1 MEKNHMY
8 SMTGYGRAEKASGD
22 WQVLAEVKSLNGKQM
37 EMNLKIPPLLKGN
50 EFDIRNVI
58 ANRLGRGSI
67 DFSITLKHNG
77 STKPVMLNTG
87 LIRSYYQTLQEL
99 SDELKLDT
107 TQVLGALLRLPEVVL
122 PVTETVDDAGWLL
135 VQEAMDDAINTLLA
149 HRRNEGAI
157 LCGDLLER
165 INVINACADEV
176 AILAA
181 KRPDYL
187 RENLRKRIE
196 EALGKDQYDPNRMEQ
211 EIIYYIEKYDISE
224 ELVRLKNHCDYFIS
238 LVKDEEIS
246 KGKRLGFLLQEIGRE
261 INTTGA
267 KAYDAE
273 MQKLVVKMKD
283 ELEKAKE
290 QILNI
295 L

>member
-1 MEKNHMY
+1 MY

>member
-1 MEKNHMY
+1 MY
-8 SMTGYGRAEKASGD
+8 SMTGFGRAEKASGD

-50 EFDIRNVI
+50 EFDIRNAI

-67 DFSITLKHNG
+67 DFTITLKHNG

-99 SDELKLDT
+99 SDELNLDT

-135 VQEAMDDAINTLLA
+135 VQEAMNEAINILMA
-149 HRRNEGAI
+149 HRLNEGAI

-165 INVINACADEV
+165 INVINASADDV
-176 AILAA
+176 AVLAA

-238 LVKDEEIS
+238 LVKDEEIT

>member
-1 MEKNHMY
+1 MY
-8 SMTGYGRAEKASGD
+8 SMTGFGRAEKASGD

-99 SDELKLDT
+99 SDELNLDT

-135 VQEAMDDAINTLLA
+135 VQEAIDEAINTLLA

-157 LCGDLLER
+157 LCDDLLQR
-165 INVINACADEV
+165 ITIINACADEV
-176 AILAA
+176 AVLAA

-196 EALGKDQYDPNRMEQ
+196 DALGKDQYDPNRMEQ

-224 ELVRLKNHCDYFIS
+224 ELVRLKNHCNYFIT
-238 LVKDEEIS
+238 LVKDEEIA

>member
-1 MEKNHMY
+1 MY

-50 EFDIRNVI
+50 EFDIRNLI

-99 SDELKLDT
+99 SDELNLDT

-135 VQEAMDDAINTLLA
+135 VQEAMDEAINTLLA

-157 LCGDLLER
+157 LRGDLLER
-165 INVINACADEV
+165 ITIINASADEV

-181 KRPDYL
+181 RRPDYL

-238 LVKDEEIS
+238 LVKDEEIA